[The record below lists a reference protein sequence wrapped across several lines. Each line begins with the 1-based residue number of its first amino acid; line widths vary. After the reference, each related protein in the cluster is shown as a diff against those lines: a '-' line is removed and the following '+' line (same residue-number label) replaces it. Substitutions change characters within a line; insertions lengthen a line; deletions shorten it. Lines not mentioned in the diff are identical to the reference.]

1 MTKTEDSSDSPDLSL
16 VVGVSVVRVVDVP
29 GVTVEFVVASQL
41 VVIVAVVWV
50 LLIVV
55 VVVGVLAEFE
65 VRAGAREER
74 TVQREIACWCS
85 LGDRRSFATSK
96 GPASR

>member
-1 MTKTEDSSDSPDLSL
+1 MKKTEGSSDSPDLSL
-16 VVGVSVVRVVDVP
+16 VVVRVVDMP
-29 GVTVEFVVASQL
+29 GVTVEFVAANRLVVASVVI

-50 LLIVV
+50 MI

-65 VRAGAREER
+65 VRAGAREGR
-74 TVQREIACWCS
+74 TVRREIACWCS